1 MKQLVYILL
10 LSFLFTTCQKTEK
23 HLGDVYDG
31 SWNFNVVYKNKKNCS
46 QTKLRYEGDITNS
59 KNELLITYDFT
70 DFIKATV
77 NKDGILYNSKG
88 ALVGVIEQQTC
99 LLEFENQQYHI
110 MIEGDR

>member
-23 HLGDVYDG
+23 HLGDVYVG
-31 SWNFNVVYKNKKNCS
+31 NWNFKVAYKNNNNFS
-46 QTKLRYEGDITNS
+46 QTKLRYEGRITNS
-59 KNELLITYDFT
+59 KNELLITYGFT
-70 DFIKATV
+70 DFIRASV
-77 NKDGILYNSKG
+77 NKEGILYNSNG

-99 LLEFENQQYHI
+99 LLEFDNQQYHM